1 MTSPLSEDYVPDKK
15 DGKFPVS
22 IGTSLAIETLFG
34 LNENVPP
41 TDPLPYTQYSSLY
54 VNIRTLVRNLVG
66 AVRKELKEEW
76 TQQRIYQELYDELL
90 NLPDVIER
98 QSHGKLDLY
107 IYFLDYRSIARK
119 YPNALLKPQKSLSSI
134 KSESLEQY
142 VFARLK
148 QEEGDRA
155 VSVFH
160 GDLSFPIDRG
170 KRSLVMTHLPTDLL
184 DYCNTNVLDLLESHT
199 GAIKDSRH
207 WYTKLSN
214 GKELDRIAFNPL
226 TIQIFGDGKT
236 FVGLPSTQRKAVI
249 EFAKENR
256 WNQMTG
262 ERLMRKQLER
272 LPDTELRA
280 LIKKL

>member
-1 MTSPLSEDYVPDKK
+1 MTSPLSEDYVPDKT

-34 LNENVPP
+34 LNENVTP
-41 TDPLPYTQYSSLY
+41 TNPLPFTQYRSIY
-54 VNIRTLVRNLVG
+54 VNLRTLIRNLVG
-66 AVRKELKEEW
+66 AVRKELKTEW
-76 TQQRIYQELYDELL
+76 SNQRIYQEVYEELI
-90 NLPDVIER
+90 NLPDILDQ

-107 IYFLDYRSIARK
+107 LYFLDYRSIERK
-119 YPNALLKPQKSLSSI
+119 YPNAILKPQKSLSSI

-142 VFARLK
+142 VFARLN
-148 QEEGDRA
+148 QEEKERR
-155 VSVFH
+155 VSIFH
-160 GDLSFPIDRG
+160 GDMSFPID
-170 KRSLVMTHLPTDLL
+170 KSAQSLVMTHLPADLL
-184 DYCNTNVLDLLESHT
+184 EFTTGTNLDLLESHT
-199 GAIKDSRH
+199 GTIKPPRQ
-207 WYTKLSN
+207 WYTKLNN

-236 FVGLPSTQRKAVI
+236 FVGLPIKQRKLVL

-262 ERLMRKQLER
+262 ERLMRKQFER
-272 LPDTELRA
+272 HPDSELRE